1 MTVVAF
7 IAAIAAF
14 ALFALSTDPHAAAW
28 LHARPSPLARRRR
41 RAGAWALLAIAFA
54 LSVAARGWVF
64 GPVIWSGIVMAGA
77 GVVFLVLNL
86 SPIKPEKKS

>member
-1 MTVVAF
+1 MIVMAF

-28 LHARPSPLARRRR
+28 LHARPGPSARRRR
-41 RAGAWALLAIAFA
+41 RIGAWALLALAFV

-64 GPVIWSGIVMAGA
+64 GPVVWTGIVMAGA

-86 SPIKPEKKS
+86 SPIKLEKKS